1 MDKLHR
7 VQTLRRILES
17 RHRPVPMRDL
27 IEHMECSEAT
37 VRRVIRCY
45 RDEYG
50 APLYFDREA
59 NGWRL
64 EDDAQTV
71 GELPGSWFS
80 NAELRAL
87 NCVSSLMRQLDPELL
102 DGEMAPLSG
111 RIERMLAIR
120 GMEAGKAA
128 PVWRANGLQAA
139 AFSEQHIDHQ
149 GKAGESLLDAFSWRS
164 FQDVVQTEIARAN
177 RYGDPLSMLLL
188 DLGVFL
194 KSGNG
199 SAASED
205 SNQETRDPSRQS
217 ALIALVGL
225 LQRHLREVD
234 SVGRRGLQ
242 QFILLLPKT
251 DQDGAEQ
258 AAHRLRGL
266 IRSESDAEQ
275 PNFRVAQLKQGEDFE
290 TWLNR
295 LQSNPSNHQG

>member
-7 VQTLRRILES
+7 VQSLRRILES

-50 APLYFDREA
+50 APLHFDREA

-64 EDDAQTV
+64 EDDTETV

-111 RIERMLAIR
+111 RIERMLALR

-128 PVWRANGLQAA
+128 PVWPANRHSAA
-139 AFSEQHIDHQ
+139 AGPVAQVDQ
-149 GKAGESLLDAFSWRS
+149 GVAEGESLVDAFSWRS
-164 FQDVVQTEIARAN
+164 FQDVARTEIARAN
-177 RYGDPLSMLLL
+177 RYGEPLSMLLL
-188 DLGVFL
+188 DLGTL
-194 KSGNG
+194 MKHGN
-199 SAASED
+199 ASPVPTDYDREN
-205 SNQETRDPSRQS
+205 SILPHQT
-217 ALIALVGL
+217 ALIELVGL

-234 SVGRRGLQ
+234 RVGRRGWKQ
-242 QFILLLPKT
+242 CILLLPKT
-251 DQDGAEQ
+251 DWEGAERAAQRLQDLIRSDSGAEQ
-258 AAHRLRGL
+258 PEF
-266 IRSESDAEQ
+266 S
-275 PNFRVAQLKQGEDFE
+275 VAQLRQGEDFE
-290 TWLNR
+290 TWLER
-295 LQSNPSNHQG
+295 LQSTSLNH